1 MKFYKFSLLALLLF
15 LNSCSSDLDDNL
27 TALVDISTVEVITS
41 DSDLYDNIKD
51 ITNDEDRPDQSIACI
66 DFIYPL
72 TLFIFDDS
80 DIYEST
86 NFIANDEEFSAL
98 LNDIDLEYSISISFP
113 ITSTLDSGE
122 ELLINTKDELKEAID
137 NCIDEEMLSE
147 CNGLIQNCAWKI
159 GYSYNDENPYLG
171 DYFYEN
177 DGSTVLSIGE
187 ELLFGSWSPLI
198 IESELYINISI
209 VDDTEIGEFVNFN
222 WKVTY
227 IDENS
232 LLLTNEDRELV
243 INQRC
248 DTDFT
253 ACGDFTFKACAL
265 EAEGEISEFM
275 LDDYTACI
283 FDTLELD
290 DTFPIAFYETEEDAQ
305 EETNAILSNEVY
317 LNTENNQLIYVR
329 INEVPEPS
337 ETDETD
343 ETDEEDLESYSIRI
357 TLSSVNCN

>member
-1 MKFYKFSLLALLLF
+1 MS
-15 LNSCSSDLDDNL
+15 
-27 TALVDISTVEVITS
+27 
-41 DSDLYDNIKD
+41 
-51 ITNDEDRPDQSIACI
+51 
-66 DFIYPL
+66 
-72 TLFIFDDS
+72 
-80 DIYEST
+80 
-86 NFIANDEEFSAL
+86 
-98 LNDIDLEYSISISFP
+98 
-113 ITSTLDSGE
+113 
-122 ELLINTKDELKEAID
+122 
-137 NCIDEEMLSE
+137 
-147 CNGLIQNCAWKI
+147 
-159 GYSYNDENPYLG
+159 
-171 DYFYEN
+171 
-177 DGSTVLSIGE
+177 
-187 ELLFGSWSPLI
+187 
-198 IESELYINISI
+198 YINISI

-343 ETDEEDLESYSIRI
+343 ETDEEDLESYFIRI
-357 TLSSVNCN
+357 TLSSVSCN